1 MRERE
6 NERMRVV
13 KNKKTVHVPKW
24 KVCVSQKGKR
34 PFLRSLRLCF
44 LGARLFL
51 DGASLGFQSLLVCLL
66 GPLFPASNAPKS
78 QREREKKVC
87 VCVCVSGVSK
97 QRSCCQQLL
106 LQLSH
111 TCCLSILVYSL
122 RFLLLI
128 TMRFMFCQAEQSTS
142 IAQERKAS
150 VSRKRNPVQVLLLGY
165 QKTGL
170 GKKGSSGFHQVK
182 YDVVICTL
190 WH

>member
-1 MRERE
+1 MSQ
-6 NERMRVV
+6 NGKFVCP
-13 KNKKTVHVPKW
+13 KKESVPFCVH
-24 KVCVSQKGKR
+24 CAFA
-34 PFLRSLRLCF
+34 FLVRDSFLMARRLASNRSLFAFLARCF
-44 LGARLFL
+44 QQATH
-51 DGASLGFQSLLVCLL
+51 
-66 GPLFPASNAPKS
+66 PKV
-78 QREREKKVC
+78 REREKKKC